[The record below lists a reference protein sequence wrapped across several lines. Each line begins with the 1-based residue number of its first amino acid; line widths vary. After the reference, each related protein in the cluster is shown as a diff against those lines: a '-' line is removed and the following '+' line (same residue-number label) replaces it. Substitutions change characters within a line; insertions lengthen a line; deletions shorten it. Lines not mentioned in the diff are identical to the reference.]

1 MSSPYGLP
9 GSRPIMVM
17 MTGLRFGSS
26 EFAIT
31 AVMRFSY
38 AAARGAKYPPILF
51 PARANLLGS
60 TSSRDKT

>member
-1 MSSPYGLP
+1 
-9 GSRPIMVM
+9 MVM